1 MPPPSPKATARHSR
15 PAFMEIDGKL
25 YLWRDILARRKEQ
38 LRAHAAGQQPPLFEL
53 KHDQRPESERTAT
66 GRYREPTLFVLIE
79 R

>member
-1 MPPPSPKATARHSR
+1 MPR
-15 PAFMEIDGKL
+15 PAFIEIDSKL

-38 LRAHAAGQQPPLFEL
+38 LRAHAAAQQPPLFEL

-66 GRYREPTLFVLIE
+66 GRCREPTLFALIE